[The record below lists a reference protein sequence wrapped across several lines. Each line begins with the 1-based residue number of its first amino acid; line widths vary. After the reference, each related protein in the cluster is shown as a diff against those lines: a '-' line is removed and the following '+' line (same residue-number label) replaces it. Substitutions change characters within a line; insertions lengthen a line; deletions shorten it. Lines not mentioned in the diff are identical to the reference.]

1 MLRSRGAPA
10 IFSRAG
16 PSRAGLLVSIPYLA
30 GGVAVLPAGRLS
42 DLLVKRGFQPFT
54 ARRMMMSASAVLTA
68 LAMFATAYCT
78 TLASAVTMLTAG
90 MFAYSLSAANFGTL
104 PAEAITT
111 RRLVG
116 SLAGIQNFGAFIG
129 AACAPLVTGIVL
141 DRLGGFFIA
150 LILAGCL
157 ALFSAFL
164 YGLVTH
170 RRIPV

>member
-1 MLRSRGAPA
+1 M
-10 IFSRAG
+10 
-16 PSRAGLLVSIPYLA
+16 
-30 GGVAVLPAGRLS
+30 
-42 DLLVKRGFQPFT
+42 LVKRGFQPFT